1 MNYQRKSYI
10 KHELSEIYHELS
22 LIAIFEKLTLSNL
35 RFRAQFMEIRVKKR
49 KNFEPVRD
57 LKSVFV
63 LVLLHFFA
71 NNVFAGNCNSYTI

>member
-35 RFRAQFMEIRVKKR
+35 RFRVQFIAIRIKNKELVEIPS
-49 KNFEPVRD
+49 FP
-57 LKSVFV
+57 LQSI
-63 LVLLHFFA
+63 A
-71 NNVFAGNCNSYTI
+71 